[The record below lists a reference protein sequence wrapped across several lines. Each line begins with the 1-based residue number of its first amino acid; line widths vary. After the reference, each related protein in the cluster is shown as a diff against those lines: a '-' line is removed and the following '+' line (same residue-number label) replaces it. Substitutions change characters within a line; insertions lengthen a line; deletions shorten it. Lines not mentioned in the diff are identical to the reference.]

1 MAKKIILGFGI
12 AVVFA
17 AVVHYGFYAFIPRP
31 NWENYQIKNYW
42 ERYNGASLGEKVIL
56 EREKNEKNK
65 LFNEDWR
72 RWATK
77 YFYIGLPIGILAVV
91 IASLIKLPAVGSGLL
106 AGGILVL
113 IESYGHYWGQMPDIS
128 KFLSLSAVFIILVWV
143 GYRKIERSS

>member
-17 AVVHYGFYAFIPRP
+17 AAVHYGFYAFFPRP
-31 NWENYQIKNYW
+31 AQENYQIKNYW
-42 ERYNGASLGEKVIL
+42 ERYNGASLGEKVVL

-65 LFNEDWR
+65 LFNEDQR
-72 RWATK
+72 RWAAK

-91 IASLIKLPAVGSGLL
+91 IASLIRSPAVGSGLL

-128 KFLSLSAVFIILVWV
+128 KFLSLCAVFIILVWV